1 MEFLRT
7 LPHRLLDEYHA
18 PFAITIKCSL
28 PQEPAVPPRT
38 GKGTRSNRLLHSGQ
52 GSKPRVIA
60 QATPSRDE

>member
-38 GKGTRSNRLLHSGQ
+38 GKEHAFKSAASLGAGLQAEGYRTSHS
-52 GSKPRVIA
+52 V
-60 QATPSRDE
+60 T